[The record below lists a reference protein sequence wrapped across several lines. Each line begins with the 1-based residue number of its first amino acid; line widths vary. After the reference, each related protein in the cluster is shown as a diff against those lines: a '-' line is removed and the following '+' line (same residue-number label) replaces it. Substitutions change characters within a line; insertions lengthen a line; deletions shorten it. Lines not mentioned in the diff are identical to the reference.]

1 MSTSLLYHAFNIRG
15 VEYRA
20 TRYIGNRVIF
30 KAEMS
35 ESTRLCSFCKSNRV
49 IFKGKKTRL
58 LHLPPVGRKRSI
70 LELIMHRLYCKD
82 CGFLFWPRLQF
93 TSGNRRYTRAFALT
107 VLDLL
112 QFATIKAVADYLNV
126 GWDLVKQIHKKELR
140 TIYRKQNF
148 QDLVYLG
155 IDEFSI
161 RKGHSYMT
169 IFVNLQDG
177 RIIHA
182 VEGRSSEV
190 ISPFLRKIGKKATNL
205 KAVAI
210 DMSKSYIK
218 ALNEN
223 LSHVDIV
230 FDRYHI
236 SALVNRAIDKLRKE
250 LQDQLDQKGKRYLK
264 GSRFLFLRNY
274 SNLTN
279 QGKAKL
285 QLLLDTNKPLFLMYN
300 MKELLRYFWMFKRQ
314 KLARE
319 FLYSWCFDALN
330 SGIRPFIRLG
340 LTLNKYKDQILNY
353 FKHHITN
360 AVVEGTNNKIKTLK
374 RQAYGYRDM
383 EYFKLRLHHLHRSRY
398 SFAG

>member
-1 MSTSLLYHAFNIRG
+1 MSTSLLYHAFNIKG
-15 VEYRA
+15 VDYRA
-20 TRYIGNRVIF
+20 TRYIGNNIIF
-30 KAEMS
+30 KAEVS
-35 ESTRLCSFCKSNRV
+35 ESIKSCSFCKSTRV
-49 IFKGKKTRL
+49 IFKGRKTRY
-58 LHLPPVGRKRSI
+58 LHLPPMGRKRSI
-70 LELIMHRLYCKD
+70 LELIMHRLCCKD
-82 CGFLFWPRLQF
+82 CGVLFWPRLQF
-93 TSGNRRYTRAFALT
+93 MRGNKRYTRAFALT

-112 QFATIKAVADYLNV
+112 QFATIKAVANYLNV
-126 GWDLVKQIHKKELR
+126 GWDLVKQIHKQKLK
-140 TIYRKQNF
+140 TMYREQNF
-148 QDLVYLG
+148 RDLVYLG
-155 IDEFSI
+155 IDEFSL

-169 IFVNLQDG
+169 IFVNLQNG

-182 VEGRSSEV
+182 IEGRSSEAV
-190 ISPFLRKIGKKATNL
+190 SPFLRKISKKATNL
-205 KAVAI
+205 KAVAM
-210 DMSKSYIK
+210 DMSQSYIK
-218 ALNEN
+218 AVNEN

-236 SALVNRAIDKLRKE
+236 SALANRAIDKLRKE
-250 LQDQLDQKGKRYLK
+250 VQVQLDKEGKRYLK

-274 SNLTN
+274 SNLTD

-285 QLLLDTNKPLFLMYN
+285 QLLLDTNEDLFFMYN
-300 MKELLRYFWMFKRQ
+300 MKELLRYFWMFKKQ
-314 KLARE
+314 KPARE

-353 FKHHITN
+353 FYHRITN

-383 EYFKLRLHHLHRSRY
+383 EYFKLRLYHLHQSRY